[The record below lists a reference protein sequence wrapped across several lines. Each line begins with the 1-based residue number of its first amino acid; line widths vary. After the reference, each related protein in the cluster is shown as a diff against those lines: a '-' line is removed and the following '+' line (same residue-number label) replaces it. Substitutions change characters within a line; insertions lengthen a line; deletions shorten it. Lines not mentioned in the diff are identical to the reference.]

1 MSENIYHDQIIE
13 WSKKTDYSNKLE
25 HPDCSATVS
34 NPLCGDRVLLELE
47 LDADVIRSI
56 SCSVKGCMLCKASG
70 AILAQGA
77 GGMRLD
83 ELKDMRSKLASALK
97 SPADDPGSFPEA
109 YRMFIP
115 VRSHKSRHSCVLL
128 PFDAIMEAVSGLS
141 GPGD

>member
-1 MSENIYHDQIIE
+1 MSENIYHEQIIE
-13 WSKKTDYSNKLE
+13 WSKKTDHSNKLE

-47 LDADVIRSI
+47 LDGDVIRSM
-56 SCSVKGCMLCKASG
+56 SCSIKGCILCKASG

-77 GGMRLD
+77 RGMRLD
-83 ELKDMRSKLASALK
+83 ELKDVRSKLDRAFK
-97 SPADDPGSFPEA
+97 STEDDPGAFPEA

-128 PFDAIMEAVSGLS
+128 PLEAVVQAMSESKSGN
-141 GPGD
+141 